1 MITAANL
8 MELGPLGIGIIYMIG
23 GGITGIGSN
32 LPKDITFLNANNKK
46 ELSMSKF
53 NEIFSSIQIILI
65 IVKALGGFPDT
76 NWLAVFFPAYI
87 MIGVEYFKM
96 LNNKPTVTKSTDPNS
111 QKINLPIKNNNG
123 DLFYLLINPILE
135 EHNLLQD
142 YSIVFFN
149 EVFGKPELFEYIGN
163 IDVVSKFATDAEYI
177 KYLCGERKEFFN
189 ELVASKGATL
199 NTMIGV
205 LLDTQ
210 AKAIGLVAIW
220 DTSKT
225 MMTTDGNLRI
235 EFTQLPVGVIY
246 D

>member
-1 MITAANL
+1 MSIFEYVLLIPFVAVTL
-8 MELGPLGIGIIYMIG
+8 VIYWYFWKIYR
-23 GGITGIGSN
+23 
-32 LPKDITFLNANNKK
+32 PKIK
-46 ELSMSKF
+46 
-53 NEIFSSIQIILI
+53 
-65 IVKALGGFPDT
+65 
-76 NWLAVFFPAYI
+76 
-87 MIGVEYFKM
+87 
-96 LNNKPTVTKSTDPNS
+96 
-111 QKINLPIKNNNG
+111 LPIKNNNG

-163 IDVVSKFATDAEYI
+163 IDVVSKFATDTEYI

-189 ELVASKGATL
+189 ELVNSKNATL

-205 LLDTQ
+205 LLDNQ
-210 AKAIGLVAIW
+210 AKAIGLVAFW

-225 MMTTDGNLRI
+225 MMTTNGNLHI
-235 EFTQLPVGVIY
+235 EFTELPVGVIY

>member
-46 ELSMSKF
+46 VLPMSKF

-65 IVKALGGFPDT
+65 AIKALGGFPDT

-87 MIGVEYFKM
+87 MIGIEYFKM
-96 LNNKPTVTKSTDPNS
+96 LNNKPTVTKSTNPNS
-111 QKINLPIKNNNG
+111 QKINFPIKNNNG

-163 IDVVSKFATDAEYI
+163 IDVVSKFAKDAAQI
-177 KYLCGERKEFFN
+177 KYLCDERKDFFS

-205 LLDTQ
+205 LLDAQ

-235 EFTQLPVGVIY
+235 EFTRLPVGVIY

>member
-1 MITAANL
+1 MITAVNL
-8 MELGPLGIGIIYMIG
+8 MELGLLGIGIIYMTG

-46 ELSMSKF
+46 VLPMS
-53 NEIFSSIQIILI
+53 IFEYILLI
-65 IVKALGGFPDT
+65 PLV
-76 NWLAVFFPAYI
+76 AVTLVIYW
-87 MIGVEYFKM
+87 YFW
-96 LNNKPTVTKSTDPNS
+96 
-111 QKINLPIKNNNG
+111 KIYRPKIKLPIKNNNG
-123 DLFYLLINPILE
+123 NLFYLLINPILE

-163 IDVVSKFATDAEYI
+163 IDVVSKFATDTEYI

-189 ELVASKGATL
+189 ELVNSKNATL

-205 LLDTQ
+205 LLDNQ
-210 AKAIGLVAIW
+210 AKAIGLVAFW

-225 MMTTDGNLRI
+225 MMTTNGNLHI
-235 EFTQLPVGVIY
+235 EFTELPVGVIY

>member
-1 MITAANL
+1 
-8 MELGPLGIGIIYMIG
+8 
-23 GGITGIGSN
+23 
-32 LPKDITFLNANNKK
+32 
-46 ELSMSKF
+46 MSKF
-53 NEIFSSIQIILI
+53 NEIFSYIQIILI
-65 IVKALGGFPDT
+65 AIKVLGGFPDT

-87 MIGVEYFKM
+87 MIGIEYFKM
-96 LNNKPTVTKSTDPNS
+96 LNNKPTVTKSTNPNS
-111 QKINLPIKNNNG
+111 QKINFPIKNNNG

-163 IDVVSKFATDAEYI
+163 IDVVSKFAKDAAQI
-177 KYLCGERKEFFN
+177 KYLCDERKDFFS

-205 LLDTQ
+205 LLDAQ

-235 EFTQLPVGVIY
+235 EFTRLPVGVIY

>member
-1 MITAANL
+1 MITAVNL
-8 MELGPLGIGIIYMIG
+8 MELGLLGIGIIYMTG

-32 LPKDITFLNANNKK
+32 LPKDITFLNVNSKK
-46 ELSMSKF
+46 ELPMS
-53 NEIFSSIQIILI
+53 IFEYVLLI
-65 IVKALGGFPDT
+65 PFV
-76 NWLAVFFPAYI
+76 AVTLVIYW
-87 MIGVEYFKM
+87 YFW
-96 LNNKPTVTKSTDPNS
+96 
-111 QKINLPIKNNNG
+111 KIYRPKIKLPIKNNNG
-123 DLFYLLINPILE
+123 NLFYLLINPILE

-163 IDVVSKFATDAEYI
+163 IDVVSKFATDTEYI

-189 ELVASKGATL
+189 ELVNSKNATL

-205 LLDTQ
+205 LLDNQ
-210 AKAIGLVAIW
+210 AKAIGLVAFW

-225 MMTTDGNLRI
+225 MMTTNGNLHI
-235 EFTQLPVGVIY
+235 EFTELPVGVIY

>member
-1 MITAANL
+1 
-8 MELGPLGIGIIYMIG
+8 
-23 GGITGIGSN
+23 
-32 LPKDITFLNANNKK
+32 
-46 ELSMSKF
+46 MSKF

-65 IVKALGGFPDT
+65 AIKVLGGFPET

-87 MIGVEYFKM
+87 MIGIEYFKM
-96 LNNKPTVTKSTDPNS
+96 LNNKPTVAKSTDPNS
-111 QKINLPIKNNNG
+111 QKINIPVKNKNG
-123 DLFYLLINPILE
+123 NLFYLLINPILE
-135 EHNLLQD
+135 EHGLLQD

-149 EVFGKPELFEYIGN
+149 EVFGKPKLFEYVGN
-163 IDVVSKFATDAEYI
+163 LDVVSKFAKDAAQI
-177 KYLCGERKEFFN
+177 KYLCDERKDFFS

>member
-1 MITAANL
+1 MSIFEYIL
-8 MELGPLGIGIIYMIG
+8 LIPLVAVTLVIYWYFWKIYR
-23 GGITGIGSN
+23 
-32 LPKDITFLNANNKK
+32 PKIK
-46 ELSMSKF
+46 
-53 NEIFSSIQIILI
+53 
-65 IVKALGGFPDT
+65 
-76 NWLAVFFPAYI
+76 
-87 MIGVEYFKM
+87 
-96 LNNKPTVTKSTDPNS
+96 
-111 QKINLPIKNNNG
+111 LPIKNNNG

-149 EVFGKPELFEYIGN
+149 EVFGKPELFEYVGSL
-163 IDVVSKFATDAEYI
+163 DVVNKFAKDAAQI
-177 KYLCGERKEFFN
+177 KYLCDERKDFFS

>member
-1 MITAANL
+1 
-8 MELGPLGIGIIYMIG
+8 
-23 GGITGIGSN
+23 
-32 LPKDITFLNANNKK
+32 
-46 ELSMSKF
+46 MSTF
-53 NEIFSSIQIILI
+53 NEIFSAIQIILI
-65 IVKALGGFPDT
+65 AVKAFGGFPDT

-96 LNNKPTVTKSTDPNS
+96 FNNKSTGIKNTDQNS
-111 QKINLPIKNNNG
+111 QKINLPIKNKNG
-123 DLFYLLINPILE
+123 DLFYLLINPILK
-135 EHNLLQD
+135 EHGLLQD

-149 EVFGKPELFEYIGN
+149 EVFGKPKLFEYVGN
-163 IDVVSKFATDAEYI
+163 LDVVSKFAKDGTQI
-177 KYLCGERKEFFN
+177 KYLCDERKDFFS

-199 NTMIGV
+199 NTMIGA

>member
-1 MITAANL
+1 MITAVNL
-8 MELGPLGIGIIYMIG
+8 MELGLLGIGIIYMIG

-46 ELSMSKF
+46 VLLMSKF
-53 NEIFSSIQIILI
+53 NEIFSYIQIILI
-65 IVKALGGFPDT
+65 AIKVLGGFPDT

-87 MIGVEYFKM
+87 MIGIEYFKM
-96 LNNKPTVTKSTDPNS
+96 LNNKPTVTKSTNPNS
-111 QKINLPIKNNNG
+111 QKINFPIKNNNG

-163 IDVVSKFATDAEYI
+163 IDVVSKFAKDAAQI
-177 KYLCGERKEFFN
+177 KYLCDERKDFFS

-205 LLDTQ
+205 LLDAQ

-235 EFTQLPVGVIY
+235 EFTRLPVGVIY

>member
-1 MITAANL
+1 
-8 MELGPLGIGIIYMIG
+8 
-23 GGITGIGSN
+23 
-32 LPKDITFLNANNKK
+32 
-46 ELSMSKF
+46 MSKF

-65 IVKALGGFPDT
+65 AIKALGGFPDT
-76 NWLAVFFPAYI
+76 NWFAVFFPAYI
-87 MIGVEYFKM
+87 MIVVEYFKM
-96 LNNKPTVTKSTDPNS
+96 FNNKSTGIKNTGQNS
-111 QKINLPIKNNNG
+111 QKINFPVKNKNG

-135 EHNLLQD
+135 EHGLLQD

-163 IDVVSKFATDAEYI
+163 IDVVSKFAKDAAQI
-177 KYLCGERKEFFN
+177 KYLCDERKDFFS

-205 LLDTQ
+205 LLDAQ

-235 EFTQLPVGVIY
+235 EFTRLPVGVIY